1 MSKIPAVGT
10 AYSPAY
16 SMTGFARVT
25 GAVGEKLNFTLTLKC
40 VNHRFLDLHLRLPGN
55 CDALEMQLR
64 KLLKEKLHRGHLE
77 VTLQLEREAKSDLQ
91 LNRPL
96 VTAYIKA
103 AREAMAENGLTGE
116 PDVNAILRM
125 PGAMTAE
132 NSSNA
137 DDMQAVEAAVL
148 AQIDGPDGAIAQLNT
163 MRAQEGAALVA
174 EMTAGMQ
181 RIAVAADEVAALRG
195 DVRQAYFVRMQQRMA
210 ELLQAS
216 ESAESARGLD
226 ETAQQRILEEAAL
239 LAERSD
245 VEEEIVRL
253 RTHVQHFIDLLAAGG
268 ELGKKL
274 DFLLQ
279 ELNREANT
287 LLSKTS
293 GAVAGNGLR
302 ITELGL
308 GMKSE
313 IEKVREQVQNIE

>member
-1 MSKIPAVGT
+1 
-10 AYSPAY
+10 
-16 SMTGFARVT
+16 MTGFARVT
-25 GAVGEKLNFTLTLKC
+25 GTAADRLNFTLTLKC

-64 KLLKEKLHRGHLE
+64 KLLKEKLHRGHVE
-77 VTLQLEREAKSDLQ
+77 VSLQLEREAKSDLQ

-96 VTAYIKA
+96 VAAYIKA
-103 AREAMAENGLTGE
+103 AREALAENNLTGE
-116 PDVNAILRM
+116 PDINAILRM
-125 PGAMTAE
+125 PGALTAD
-132 NSSNA
+132 NSTSA

-148 AQIDGPDGAIAQLNT
+148 AQIDGPDGAIAQLNQ

-174 EMTAGMQ
+174 EMTAGMT
-181 RIAVAADEVAALRG
+181 RIAAAAEEVAALRG
-195 DVRQAYFVRMQQRMA
+195 DVRQAYFERMKQRIA
-210 ELLQAS
+210 ELLQGS
-216 ESAESARGLD
+216 ESKEI
-226 ETAQQRILEEAAL
+226 AQQRILEEAAL

-293 GAVAGNGLR
+293 GAAAGNGLR

-313 IEKVREQVQNIE
+313 IEKIREQVQNVE

>member
-1 MSKIPAVGT
+1 MSA
-10 AYSPAY
+10 AY

-25 GAVGEKLNFTLTLKC
+25 GSAGERMNFTLTLKC
-40 VNHRFLDLHLRLPGN
+40 VNHRFLDISLRLPSN

-64 KLLKEKLHRGHLE
+64 KLLKEKLHRGHVD
-77 VTLQLEREAKSDLQ
+77 VTLQLEREAKSELQ

-96 VTAYIKA
+96 VAAYVKA
-103 AREAMAENGLTGE
+103 AREAVAENGLTGE

-125 PGAMTAE
+125 PGAMTSE
-132 NSSNA
+132 NNSSA
-137 DDMQAVEAAVL
+137 DDMQAVETAVL
-148 AQIDGPDGAIAQLNT
+148 AQMETAIAQLNA

-174 EMTAGMQ
+174 EMTAGMK

-195 DVRQAYFVRMQQRMA
+195 DVRQAYFARMQQRIA

-216 ESAESARGLD
+216 ESKD
-226 ETAQQRILEEAAL
+226 IAQQRILEEAAL

-293 GAVAGNGLR
+293 GAAAGNGLR

>member
-1 MSKIPAVGT
+1 MS
-10 AYSPAY
+10 SAY

-25 GAVGEKLNFTLTLKC
+25 GAAGARLNFTLTLKC

-64 KLLKEKLHRGHLE
+64 KLLKEKLHRGHVE

-96 VTAYIKA
+96 VAAYVKA
-103 AREAMAENGLTGE
+103 VREAAAENGLNAE

-125 PGAMTAE
+125 PGAMVAE
-132 NSSNA
+132 SGSNA
-137 DDMQAVEAAVL
+137 AEMQVVETAVL
-148 AQIDGPDGAIAQLNT
+148 AQIDNAIAQLNA
-163 MRAQEGAALVA
+163 MRAEEGAALVA

-181 RIAVAADEVAALRG
+181 RIAAAAEEVAALRG
-195 DVRQAYFVRMQQRMA
+195 DVRQAYFARMQQRIA
-210 ELLQAS
+210 ELLQMS
-216 ESAESARGLD
+216 ESKD
-226 ETAQQRILEEAAL
+226 IAQQRILEEAAL

-253 RTHVQHFIDLLAAGG
+253 RTHVQHFIGLLAGGG

-293 GAVAGNGLR
+293 GAAAGNGLR

-308 GMKSE
+308 GIKSE

>member
-1 MSKIPAVGT
+1 MSA
-10 AYSPAY
+10 AY

-25 GAVGEKLNFTLTLKC
+25 GSAGERLNFTLTLKC
-40 VNHRFLDLHLRLPGN
+40 VNHRFLDISLRLPSN
-55 CDALEMQLR
+55 CDTLEMQLR
-64 KLLKEKLHRGHLE
+64 KLLKEKLHRGHVD
-77 VTLQLEREAKSDLQ
+77 VTLQLEREAKSELQ

-96 VTAYIKA
+96 VAAYVKA
-103 AREAMAENGLTGE
+103 AREAIAENGLTGE

-132 NSSNA
+132 NSSSA
-137 DDMQAVEAAVL
+137 EDMQAVEAAVL
-148 AQIDGPDGAIAQLNT
+148 AQIDQAIAQLNA
-163 MRAQEGAALVA
+163 MRAQEGAALVT

-181 RIAVAADEVAALRG
+181 RIATAAEEVAALRG
-195 DVRQAYFVRMQQRMA
+195 DVRQAYFLRMQQRIA

-216 ESAESARGLD
+216 ESKEI
-226 ETAQQRILEEAAL
+226 AQQRIMEEAAM

-293 GAVAGNGLR
+293 GAAAGNGLR

-308 GMKSE
+308 SMKSE

>member
-1 MSKIPAVGT
+1 MSA
-10 AYSPAY
+10 AY

-25 GAVGEKLNFTLTLKC
+25 GNVNARLNFTLTLKS
-40 VNHRFLDLHLRLPGN
+40 VNHRFLDLGLRLPGN
-55 CDALEMQLR
+55 CDGLEMQLR
-64 KLLKEKLHRGHLE
+64 KLLKENLRRGHVD
-77 VTLQLEREAKSDLQ
+77 VTLQLEREAKSELQ

-96 VTAYIKA
+96 VEAYVKA
-103 AREAMAENGLTGE
+103 AREAIAENNLTGE

-132 NSSNA
+132 SGSNA
-137 DDMQAVEAAVL
+137 EDMQAVEAAVL
-148 AQIDGPDGAIAQLNT
+148 AQLDTAIAQLNA

-181 RIAVAADEVAALRG
+181 RIAAAAEEVAALRG
-195 DVRQAYFVRMQQRMA
+195 DVRQAYFARMQQRIA
-210 ELLQAS
+210 ELLQGS
-216 ESAESARGLD
+216 DAEIAP
-226 ETAQQRILEEAAL
+226 QRILEEAAM

-253 RTHVQHFIDLLAAGG
+253 RTHVQHFIDLLVAGG

-293 GAVAGNGLR
+293 GAAAGNGLR

-308 GMKSE
+308 SMKSE

>member
-1 MSKIPAVGT
+1 MSRISAVGT
-10 AYSPAY
+10 AY

-25 GAVGEKLNFTLTLKC
+25 GSAGERLNFTLTLKC

-64 KLLKEKLHRGHLE
+64 KLLKEKLHRGHVE
-77 VTLQLEREAKSDLQ
+77 VTLQLERETKSELQ

-96 VTAYIKA
+96 VAAYVKA

-132 NSSNA
+132 NSAGSGSA
-137 DDMQAVEAAVL
+137 AEDMQPVERAVL
-148 AQIDGPDGAIAQLNT
+148 AQIDDAIDKLNT

-195 DVRQAYFVRMQQRMA
+195 DVRQAYFARMQQRIG

-216 ESAESARGLD
+216 ESAEI
-226 ETAQQRILEEAAL
+226 AQQRILEEAAL

-293 GAVAGNGLR
+293 GAIAGNGLR

>member
-1 MSKIPAVGT
+1 VSA
-10 AYSPAY
+10 AY
-16 SMTGFARVT
+16 SMTGFARVS
-25 GAVGEKLNFTLTLKC
+25 GVASERLNFTLTLKC

-64 KLLKEKLHRGHLE
+64 KLLKESIHRGHVE

-96 VTAYIKA
+96 VAAYVKA
-103 AREAMAENGLTGE
+103 VREAAAENGLAAE
-116 PDVNAILRM
+116 PDLNAILRM

-132 NSSNA
+132 SNSGA
-137 DDMQAVEAAVL
+137 EDMQAVESAVL
-148 AQIDGPDGAIAQLNT
+148 AVVENAIAQLNV

-181 RIAVAADEVAALRG
+181 RIAAAAEEVAALRG
-195 DVRQAYFVRMQQRMA
+195 DVRQAYFVRMQQRIA
-210 ELLQAS
+210 ELLQMN
-216 ESAESARGLD
+216 ESKEI
-226 ETAQQRILEEAAL
+226 AQQRILEEAAL

-253 RTHVQHFIDLLAAGG
+253 RTHVQHFIGLLAAGG

-293 GAVAGNGLR
+293 GAAAGNGLR

-308 GMKSE
+308 GIKSE

>member
-1 MSKIPAVGT
+1 MSKTPAVGT
-10 AYSPAY
+10 AY

-25 GAVGEKLNFTLTLKC
+25 GAVNERLNFTLTLKC

-64 KLLKEKLHRGHLE
+64 KLLKEKLHRGHVE
-77 VTLQLEREAKSDLQ
+77 VTLQLEREAKSELQ

-96 VTAYIKA
+96 VAAYVKA
-103 AREAMAENGLTGE
+103 AREAIAENGLTGE
-116 PDVNAILRM
+116 PDANAILRM

-148 AQIDGPDGAIAQLNT
+148 AQIDGAIAQLNA

-181 RIAVAADEVAALRG
+181 RIAIAADEVAALRG
-195 DVRQAYFVRMQQRMA
+195 DVRQAYFARMQQRIA

-216 ESAESARGLD
+216 ESKEI
-226 ETAQQRILEEAAL
+226 AQQRILEEAAL

-253 RTHVQHFIDLLAAGG
+253 RTHVQHFIGLLTQGG

-293 GAVAGNGLR
+293 GAAAGNGLR

>member
-1 MSKIPAVGT
+1 VSKIPAVCT
-10 AYSPAY
+10 AY
-16 SMTGFARVT
+16 SMTGFARVS
-25 GAVGEKLNFTLTLKC
+25 GAANERLNFTLTLKC

-64 KLLKEKLHRGHLE
+64 KLLKEKLHRGHVE
-77 VTLQLEREAKSDLQ
+77 VTLQLEREAKSELQ

-96 VTAYIKA
+96 VAAYVKA

-148 AQIDGPDGAIAQLNT
+148 AQIDSAIAQLNA

-195 DVRQAYFVRMQQRMA
+195 DVRQAYFARMQQRIA

-216 ESAESARGLD
+216 ESKEI
-226 ETAQQRILEEAAL
+226 AQQRILEEAAL

-293 GAVAGNGLR
+293 GAAAGNGLR

>member
-1 MSKIPAVGT
+1 MSKTPAVGT
-10 AYSPAY
+10 AY

-25 GAVGEKLNFTLTLKC
+25 GAVNERLNFTLTLKC

-64 KLLKEKLHRGHLE
+64 KLLKEKLHRGHVE
-77 VTLQLEREAKSDLQ
+77 VTLQLEREAKSELQ

-96 VTAYIKA
+96 VAAYVKA
-103 AREAMAENGLTGE
+103 AREAIAENGLTGE

-148 AQIDGPDGAIAQLNT
+148 AQIDGAIAQLNA

-181 RIAVAADEVAALRG
+181 RIAIAADEVAALRG
-195 DVRQAYFVRMQQRMA
+195 DVRQAYFARMQQRIA

-216 ESAESARGLD
+216 ESKEI
-226 ETAQQRILEEAAL
+226 AQQRILEEAAL

-253 RTHVQHFIDLLAAGG
+253 RTHVQHFIGLLTQGG

-293 GAVAGNGLR
+293 GAAAGNGLR

>member
-1 MSKIPAVGT
+1 
-10 AYSPAY
+10 
-16 SMTGFARVT
+16 MTGFARIT
-25 GAVGEKLNFTLTLKC
+25 GAASERLNFTLTLKC

-64 KLLKEKLHRGHLE
+64 KLLKERLRRGHLE

-96 VTAYIKA
+96 VAAYVKA
-103 AREAMAENGLTGE
+103 VREAMEENGLSGE
-116 PDVNAILRM
+116 PDVNAILRI

-132 NSSNA
+132 NSSSA
-137 DDMQAVEAAVL
+137 DDMQAVEGAVL
-148 AQIDGPDGAIAQLNT
+148 AQIDDAIAQLNI

-174 EMTAGMQ
+174 EMTAGMH
-181 RIAVAADEVAALRG
+181 RIAAAADEVAALRG

-216 ESAESARGLD
+216 ESAEV
-226 ETAQQRILEEAAL
+226 AQQRILEEAAL

-293 GAVAGNGLR
+293 GAAAGNGLR

>member
-1 MSKIPAVGT
+1 
-10 AYSPAY
+10 
-16 SMTGFARVT
+16 
-25 GAVGEKLNFTLTLKC
+25 
-40 VNHRFLDLHLRLPGN
+40 
-55 CDALEMQLR
+55 
-64 KLLKEKLHRGHLE
+64 
-77 VTLQLEREAKSDLQ
+77 VTLQLEREAKSELQ
-91 LNRPL
+91 LNRTL
-96 VTAYIKA
+96 VAAYVKA
-103 AREAMAENGLTGE
+103 AREAIAENGLAGE
-116 PDVNAILRM
+116 LDVNAVLRI

-132 NSSNA
+132 NNSSA
-137 DDMQAVEAAVL
+137 EDMQAVETAVL
-148 AQIDGPDGAIAQLNT
+148 AQIDKAITQLNA
-163 MRAQEGAALVA
+163 MRAQEGAALVV

-181 RIAVAADEVAALRG
+181 RIAVAAEEVAALRG
-195 DVRQAYFVRMQQRMA
+195 DVRQAYFVRMQQRIA

-216 ESAESARGLD
+216 ESKEI
-226 ETAQQRILEEAAL
+226 AQQRIMEEAAM

-293 GAVAGNGLR
+293 GAVSGNGLR

>member
-1 MSKIPAVGT
+1 VSKTPAVGT
-10 AYSPAY
+10 AY

-25 GAVGEKLNFTLTLKC
+25 GAASERLNFTLTLKC

-55 CDALEMQLR
+55 CDDLEMQLR
-64 KLLKEKLHRGHLE
+64 KLLKEKLHRGHVE

-96 VTAYIKA
+96 VAAYVKA
-103 AREAMAENGLTGE
+103 AREAMEENGLTGE
-116 PDVNAILRM
+116 PDVNAILRL
-125 PGAMTAE
+125 PSAMAAE

-148 AQIDGPDGAIAQLNT
+148 AQIDGPDGAIAQLNA

-195 DVRQAYFVRMQQRMA
+195 DVRQAYFARMQQRIA

-216 ESAESARGLD
+216 ESKEI
-226 ETAQQRILEEAAL
+226 AQQRILEEAAL

-253 RTHVQHFIDLLAAGG
+253 RTHVDHFIGLLAQGG

-308 GMKSE
+308 SMKSE

>member
-1 MSKIPAVGT
+1 MSA
-10 AYSPAY
+10 AY

-25 GAVGEKLNFTLTLKC
+25 GNAGERMNFTLTLKC
-40 VNHRFLDLHLRLPGN
+40 VNHRFLDISLRLPSN
-55 CDALEMQLR
+55 CDTLEMQLR
-64 KLLKEKLHRGHLE
+64 KLLKENMHRGHVD
-77 VTLQLEREAKSDLQ
+77 VTLQLEREAKSELQ
-91 LNRPL
+91 LNRTL
-96 VTAYIKA
+96 VAAYVKA
-103 AREAMAENGLTGE
+103 AREAIAENGLAGE
-116 PDVNAILRM
+116 LDVNAVLRI

-132 NSSNA
+132 NNSSA
-137 DDMQAVEAAVL
+137 EDMQAVETAVL
-148 AQIDGPDGAIAQLNT
+148 AQIDKAITQLNA
-163 MRAQEGAALVA
+163 MRAQEGAALVV

-181 RIAVAADEVAALRG
+181 RIAVAAEEVAALRG
-195 DVRQAYFVRMQQRMA
+195 DVRQAYFVRMQQRIA

-216 ESAESARGLD
+216 ESKEI
-226 ETAQQRILEEAAL
+226 AQQRIMEEAAM

-293 GAVAGNGLR
+293 GAVSGNGLR

>member
-1 MSKIPAVGT
+1 MSA
-10 AYSPAY
+10 ASSPAY

-25 GAVGEKLNFTLTLKC
+25 GTAADRLNFTLTLKC

-64 KLLKEKLHRGHLE
+64 KLLKEKLHRGHVE
-77 VTLQLEREAKSDLQ
+77 VSLQLEREAKSDLQ

-96 VTAYIKA
+96 VAAYIKA
-103 AREAMAENGLTGE
+103 AREALAENNLTGE
-116 PDVNAILRM
+116 PDINAILRM
-125 PGAMTAE
+125 PGALTAD
-132 NSSNA
+132 NSTSA

-148 AQIDGPDGAIAQLNT
+148 AQIDGPDGAIAQLNQ

-174 EMTAGMQ
+174 EMTAGMT
-181 RIAVAADEVAALRG
+181 RIAAAAEEVAALRG
-195 DVRQAYFVRMQQRMA
+195 DVRQAYFERMKQRIA
-210 ELLQAS
+210 ELLQGS
-216 ESAESARGLD
+216 ESKEI
-226 ETAQQRILEEAAL
+226 AQQRILEEAAL

-293 GAVAGNGLR
+293 GAAAGNGLR

-313 IEKVREQVQNIE
+313 IEKIREQVQNVE

>member
-1 MSKIPAVGT
+1 
-10 AYSPAY
+10 
-16 SMTGFARVT
+16 MTGFARVT
-25 GAVGEKLNFTLTLKC
+25 GVAPLTENARLNFTLTLKC
-40 VNHRFLDLHLRLPGN
+40 VNHRFLDLQLRLPGN
-55 CDALEMQLR
+55 LDALEMQLR
-64 KLLKEKLHRGHLE
+64 KLLKEKLRRGHVE
-77 VTLQLEREAKSDLQ
+77 VTLQLEREAKSEVQ

-96 VTAYIKA
+96 VAAYVRA
-103 AREAMAENGLTGE
+103 AREAIAENSLAGE
-116 PDVNAILRM
+116 LDVNTVLRI
-125 PGAMTAE
+125 PGVMTAE
-132 NSSNA
+132 SSYGA
-137 DDMQAVEAAVL
+137 EDMQAVECAVL
-148 AQIDGPDGAIAQLNT
+148 AQIDEAIAQLNV

-195 DVRQAYFVRMQQRMA
+195 DVRQAYFLRMQQRIA

-216 ESAESARGLD
+216 ESAEI
-226 ETAQQRILEEAAL
+226 AQQRIMEEAAI

-293 GAVAGNGLR
+293 GAAAGNGLR

>member
-1 MSKIPAVGT
+1 MS
-10 AYSPAY
+10 SAY

-25 GAVGEKLNFTLTLKC
+25 GAAGARLNFTLTLKC

-64 KLLKEKLHRGHLE
+64 KLLKEKIHRGHVE
-77 VTLQLEREAKSDLQ
+77 VTLQLERESKSELQ

-96 VTAYIKA
+96 VAAYVKA
-103 AREAMAENGLTGE
+103 AREAAAENGLSGE
-116 PDVNAILRM
+116 PDVNAILRI
-125 PGAMTAE
+125 PGAMVADTT
-132 NSSNA
+132 SNEA
-137 DDMQAVEAAVL
+137 DMQVVEQAVL
-148 AQIDGPDGAIAQLNT
+148 AQVENAIAQLNA

-174 EMTAGMQ
+174 EMTVGMH
-181 RIAVAADEVAALRG
+181 RIAVAAEEVAMLRG
-195 DVRQAYFVRMQQRMA
+195 DVREAYFLRMQQRIA
-210 ELLQAS
+210 ELLEAS
-216 ESAESARGLD
+216 ESRDIA
-226 ETAQQRILEEAAL
+226 TQRILEEAAL

-253 RTHVQHFIDLLAAGG
+253 RTHVQHFIGLLAAGG

-293 GAVAGNGLR
+293 GAAAGNGLR

>member
-1 MSKIPAVGT
+1 
-10 AYSPAY
+10 
-16 SMTGFARVT
+16 
-25 GAVGEKLNFTLTLKC
+25 
-40 VNHRFLDLHLRLPGN
+40 
-55 CDALEMQLR
+55 
-64 KLLKEKLHRGHLE
+64 
-77 VTLQLEREAKSDLQ
+77 
-91 LNRPL
+91 
-96 VTAYIKA
+96 
-103 AREAMAENGLTGE
+103 
-116 PDVNAILRM
+116 
-125 PGAMTAE
+125 MTAE
-132 NSSNA
+132 NSSSTE
-137 DDMQAVEAAVL
+137 DMQAVEAAVL
-148 AQIDGPDGAIAQLNT
+148 GQVETAIAQLNV

-174 EMTAGMQ
+174 EMTAGMR
-181 RIAVAADEVAALRG
+181 RIALAADEVAALRG
-195 DVRQAYFVRMQQRMA
+195 DVRQAYFIRMSQRIG

-216 ESAESARGLD
+216 ESKEIAE
-226 ETAQQRILEEAAL
+226 QRILEEAAL

-293 GAVAGNGLR
+293 GAAAGNGLR